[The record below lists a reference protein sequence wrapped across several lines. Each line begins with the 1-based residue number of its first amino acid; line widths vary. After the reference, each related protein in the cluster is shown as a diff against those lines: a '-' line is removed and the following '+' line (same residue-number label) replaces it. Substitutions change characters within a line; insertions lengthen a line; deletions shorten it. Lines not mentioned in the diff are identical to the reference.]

1 MDEFKKIDSDI
12 ELEKL
17 KTQLKKE
24 NFIREIKNGLGDHI
38 KNNGNKINRIK
49 KSRLKKFWDKFLN
62 IF

>member
-24 NFIREIKNGLGDHI
+24 SFIREIKNGLGDHI
-38 KNNGNKINRIK
+38 KNNGNKIKKIK
-49 KSRLKKFWDKFLN
+49 KSRLKKFWERFLN